1 MTDTRQSISEPTRFS
16 PGEGSIK
23 IRLLTALLLLVFFSS
38 VYFVSGSTLA
48 ATPAFSENDVLFQ
61 LDTQRTVNDMTYYG
75 GFHYRT
81 KVHPVFVLMV
91 NPVGEMLQRIT
102 GDPELAAVLLSSILG
117 SAGIALFFLLVSTFL
132 TTLSTAFLLA
142 VFFGVTAS
150 QSLLSIIPG
159 TSSLAVCSLMV
170 TLIVFAYSLRSKKV
184 PLIPWIL
191 AGVFSLGVTTTNI
204 AQTGICFLL
213 ACLAARG
220 ANANR
225 FPWKKAVIFTAAVLG
240 STAVLALI
248 QKAIYSTSVLFFLPE
263 AYTEDVHYASLLIFK
278 TPVEILSQ
286 LFRNFL
292 AVNIFAP
299 MPMVFAVEGRSMPA
313 ISFTAAS
320 QYTIF
325 GIAGLILWFSL
336 WLTGLAGSVRGM
348 IGKASRQVSGRGV
361 FLAGLSLCLLF
372 NLVLHSFYGVEPNGT
387 IEYFLYSGN
396 FTLLVLGI
404 FSVVSGLPAKTMNA
418 FLAALIICA
427 AANNVEI
434 IRQIVVLYANHM

>member
-1 MTDTRQSISEPTRFS
+1 MTDTRQSTAEPLRFS
-16 PGEGSIK
+16 PGKGNVK
-23 IRLLTALLLLVFFSS
+23 IRLLTALLLMVVFSS
-38 VYFVSGSTLA
+38 VYYYFGSELA
-48 ATPAFSENDVLFQ
+48 GIPAFSENDVLFQ

-81 KVHPVFVLMV
+81 KVHPIFVLMV

-117 SAGIALFFLLVSTFL
+117 AAGIALFFLLVSTFL
-132 TTLSTAFLLA
+132 VTPSTAFLLA
-142 VFFGVTAS
+142 VFFGVTSS

-159 TSSLAVCSLMV
+159 TSSLAVCSLLV
-170 TLIVFAYSLRSKKV
+170 TLIVFAYSLRSKTV

-220 ANANR
+220 GNATR
-225 FPWKKAVIFTAAVLG
+225 FPWKKVVIFTAAVLG
-240 STAVLALI
+240 GTAVLAMI
-248 QKAIYSTSVLFFLPE
+248 QKAIYPTSVLFFLPE
-263 AYTEDVHYASLLIFK
+263 AYTEDVHYASLLIFQI
-278 TPVEILSQ
+278 PVEILRQ

-292 AVNIFAP
+292 AVNIFALLP
-299 MPMVFAVEGRSMPA
+299 VVFAMEGRSMPA

-336 WLTGLAGSVRGM
+336 WLTGLAGFIRGM
-348 IGKASRQVSGRGV
+348 IGKTTRQVSERGV
-361 FLAGLSLCLLF
+361 FLAGLSLCVLF
-372 NLVLHSFYGVEPNGT
+372 NLVLHSLYGVEPNGT

-404 FSVVSGLPAKTMNA
+404 FCVVSGLPARSMNA

-427 AANNVEI
+427 AANNVEV
-434 IRQIVVLYANHM
+434 IRQIIVLYANQM

>member
-1 MTDTRQSISEPTRFS
+1 MTDTRQSNAEPLRYS
-16 PGEGSIK
+16 PGEGSAK
-23 IRLLTALLLLVFFSS
+23 VRLWAALVLLVVFSS
-38 VYFVSGSTLA
+38 VYYMSGSALA
-48 ATPAFSENDVLFQ
+48 ATPAFEENDVMFQ
-61 LDTQRTVNDMTYYG
+61 LDTQRTVNDMTFYG

-117 SAGIALFFLLVSTFL
+117 AAGIALFFLLVSTFL
-132 TTLSTAFLLA
+132 ATTTTAFLLA
-142 VFFGVTAS
+142 VFFGVTSS
-150 QSLLSIIPG
+150 QSLLSNIPG
-159 TSSLAVCSLMV
+159 TSSLAVCSLLV
-170 TLIVFAYSLRSKKV
+170 TLIIFAYSLRRKTV

-213 ACLAARG
+213 ACQAARG
-220 ANANR
+220 EKSTR
-225 FPWKKAVIFTAAVLG
+225 FPWMKAAIFLAAVLG
-240 STAVLALI
+240 ITAVLALI
-248 QKAIYSTSVLFFLPE
+248 QRAIYPTSVLFFLPE
-263 AYTEDVHYASLLIFK
+263 AYTEDVHYASLLIFQ
-278 TPVEILSQ
+278 TPVEILRQ

-299 MPMVFAVEGRSMPA
+299 LPVVFAMEGRSMPA

-336 WLTGLAGSVRGM
+336 WLTGLTESVRGM
-348 IGKASRQVSGRGV
+348 IGKASRQVSERGI

-404 FSVVSGLPAKTMNA
+404 FSVVSCLPAKPMNA

-427 AANNVEI
+427 AANNVEV
-434 IRQIVVLYANHM
+434 IRQIIMLYANQM